1 MKLLSGLVSEISS
14 VVDTLAVSS
23 KEKKQIEAD
32 LVAGNCPAGR
42 GFESEPVFHYSGR
55 GSGQLAATFVAA
67 YHHAC
72 LCNHCPDRHFFRFA
86 YSFRYFPFLGFTGN
100 RNRRLRDRAECGKNH
115 RSFERR
121 QVMKIEAHQLV
132 GSCVE
137 YLRCTKC
144 SRLLE
149 TIDTVVLHSTDGAN
163 AMSSAHYLARN
174 DTSVSAHLVV
184 ARSGR
189 VIQLLPFN
197 VRAWHA
203 GVSEY
208 EGRKQLNDFS
218 VGIEIDNAGR
228 LHRRGNSFFSWFNRE
243 YPPGEVFTTVENGH
257 AAYYHGY
264 TREQIGRVAEICA
277 LLKARYLIRRLLRH
291 SDITVRKTDP
301 GPAFPF
307 DEVKGIAGF

>member
-1 MKLLSGLVSEISS
+1 
-14 VVDTLAVSS
+14 
-23 KEKKQIEAD
+23 
-32 LVAGNCPAGR
+32 
-42 GFESEPVFHYSGR
+42 
-55 GSGQLAATFVAA
+55 
-67 YHHAC
+67 
-72 LCNHCPDRHFFRFA
+72 
-86 YSFRYFPFLGFTGN
+86 
-100 RNRRLRDRAECGKNH
+100 
-115 RSFERR
+115 
-121 QVMKIEAHQLV
+121 MKIEAHQLV

-277 LLKARYLIRRLLRH
+277 LLKARCCAIPILRCERPIRDRLSR
-291 SDITVRKTDP
+291 STK
-301 GPAFPF
+301 
-307 DEVKGIAGF
+307 

>member
-1 MKLLSGLVSEISS
+1 
-14 VVDTLAVSS
+14 
-23 KEKKQIEAD
+23 
-32 LVAGNCPAGR
+32 
-42 GFESEPVFHYSGR
+42 
-55 GSGQLAATFVAA
+55 
-67 YHHAC
+67 
-72 LCNHCPDRHFFRFA
+72 
-86 YSFRYFPFLGFTGN
+86 
-100 RNRRLRDRAECGKNH
+100 
-115 RSFERR
+115 
-121 QVMKIEAHQLV
+121 MKIEAHQLV

-228 LHRRGNSFFSWFNRE
+228 LHRRGNSFFSCSTGNILR
-243 YPPGEVFTTVENGH
+243 
-257 AAYYHGY
+257 
-264 TREQIGRVAEICA
+264 GRCS
-277 LLKARYLIRRLLRH
+277 RL
-291 SDITVRKTDP
+291 SKTDMLLIIMAIP
-301 GPAFPF
+301 VNRSGVWRKFAPC
-307 DEVKGIAGF
+307 

>member
-1 MKLLSGLVSEISS
+1 
-14 VVDTLAVSS
+14 
-23 KEKKQIEAD
+23 
-32 LVAGNCPAGR
+32 
-42 GFESEPVFHYSGR
+42 
-55 GSGQLAATFVAA
+55 
-67 YHHAC
+67 
-72 LCNHCPDRHFFRFA
+72 
-86 YSFRYFPFLGFTGN
+86 
-100 RNRRLRDRAECGKNH
+100 
-115 RSFERR
+115 
-121 QVMKIEAHQLV
+121 MKIEAHQLV

-203 GVSEY
+203 GMSE
-208 EGRKQLNDFS
+208 
-218 VGIEIDNAGR
+218 
-228 LHRRGNSFFSWFNRE
+228 
-243 YPPGEVFTTVENGH
+243 FTTVENGH

-264 TREQIGRVAEICA
+264 TREQIERVAEICA

-307 DEVKGIAGF
+307 DEVNSIAGF